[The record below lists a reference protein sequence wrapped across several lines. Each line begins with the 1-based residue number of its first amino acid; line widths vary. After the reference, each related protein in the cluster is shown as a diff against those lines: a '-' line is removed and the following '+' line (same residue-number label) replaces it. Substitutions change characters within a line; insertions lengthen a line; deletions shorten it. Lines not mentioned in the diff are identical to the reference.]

1 MKFEKVLAER
11 KDKVIYKDG
20 DRCIKVFDENYKKS
34 DVLNEALNQ
43 SRVEETGLKMPKIL
57 EVTKIEGK
65 WAIVSDYI
73 EGKTLAQ
80 LMAEN
85 PDKLDEY
92 LELFVNVQLDILG
105 RKSPLLNKLWDKM
118 KRKIDETDL
127 DATTRYELQTRLSGM
142 HKHHKVCHGDFNP
155 SNIIVTEDGTPY
167 VIDWSH
173 ATQGNASAD
182 AARTYLIF
190 VLEGK
195 EDVAK
200 KYLQLFSQKADIPV
214 QLVQEWMP
222 IVAASQSV
230 KGKPEE
236 KELLTSWASVISYE

>member
-20 DRCIKVFDENYKKS
+20 DRCIKVFDENYRKS

-92 LELFVNVQLDILG
+92 LG
-105 RKSPLLNKLWDKM
+105 
-118 KRKIDETDL
+118 
-127 DATTRYELQTRLSGM
+127 
-142 HKHHKVCHGDFNP
+142 
-155 SNIIVTEDGTPY
+155 
-167 VIDWSH
+167 
-173 ATQGNASAD
+173 GN
-182 AARTYLIF
+182 
-190 VLEGK
+190 GC
-195 EDVAK
+195 
-200 KYLQLFSQKADIPV
+200 Q
-214 QLVQEWMP
+214 MG
-222 IVAASQSV
+222 V
-230 KGKPEE
+230 K
-236 KELLTSWASVISYE
+236 TS

>member
-11 KDKVIYKDG
+11 KDKVIYNDG
-20 DRCIKVFDENYKKS
+20 DRCIKVFDENYRKS

-43 SRVEETGLKMPKIL
+43 SRVEETGLKMPKVL

-92 LELFVNVQLDILG
+92 LELFVDVQLDILG

-118 KRKIDETDL
+118 KRKIDETPL
-127 DATTRYELQTRLSGM
+127 AATTR
-142 HKHHKVCHGDFNP
+142 
-155 SNIIVTEDGTPY
+155 
-167 VIDWSH
+167 
-173 ATQGNASAD
+173 
-182 AARTYLIF
+182 
-190 VLEGK
+190 
-195 EDVAK
+195 
-200 KYLQLFSQKADIPV
+200 
-214 QLVQEWMP
+214 
-222 IVAASQSV
+222 
-230 KGKPEE
+230 
-236 KELLTSWASVISYE
+236 